1 MNGMRNKILGL
12 ILCLFV
18 GAVLSIVSARLVAAE
33 EALDLQPLIDEAL
46 KNNRDLL
53 VAESRWKA
61 STYRIPQA
69 KSLPDPMVM
78 VGYQNEG
85 WNTYTFGE
93 MEGAQWMYSISQM
106 FPFFGKRGIKGE
118 MAAQEAGSS
127 GEMYRAQR
135 LKTVATVKELYYDLF
150 LAHKDIDLVR
160 DKTALFSRIE
170 DAALARYSS
179 GMAPQ
184 QEVLMAQTEKY
195 MLLERELML
204 QQKVQSLEA
213 MLNAAVG
220 RDVNAPLG
228 RPAEPVPT
236 SFARD
241 REEMQAA
248 ALALSPEL
256 RSREKMLFASEARVG
271 MANKEFYPDVTLAA
285 SVFKRTGPYEDMWSL
300 TATFNIPLY
309 FGAKQKAVAEA
320 RSLTLGAR
328 QELEAGRLMVASSMR
343 DNYSMV
349 QTAEKLMDLYKQGM
363 IPKASQDVEAALAG
377 YRTGRVEAITV
388 ISRLKALIDYET
400 LYWAQFV
407 EREKAIA
414 RLDALTGTAIPEAG
428 EKKK

>member
-1 MNGMRNKILGL
+1 MAVMVIGL
-12 ILCLFV
+12 FLRALTAF
-18 GAVLSIVSARLVAAE
+18 AAE
-33 EALDLQPLIDEAL
+33 GTLELQPLINEAL
-46 KNNRDLL
+46 KNNRDLMA
-53 VAESRWKA
+53 AESQWNAA
-61 STYRIPQA
+61 SHRIGQA
-69 KSLPDPMVM
+69 TSLPDPMVM

-85 WNTYTFGE
+85 WKNYTFGE

-106 FPFFGKRGIKGE
+106 FPFPGKRGLKGE

-135 LKTVATVKELYYDLF
+135 LKTAATVKELYYDLF
-150 LAHKDIDLVR
+150 LVHKDIDLVR
-160 DKTALFSRIE
+160 DKTTLFSRIE

-195 MLLERELML
+195 MLLEREIML

-241 REEMQAA
+241 REELQAA
-248 ALALSPEL
+248 ALAQSPEI
-256 RSREKMLFASEARVG
+256 RSREKMLTAADARAG
-271 MANKEFYPDVTLAA
+271 MAKKEYYPDVTLAA
-285 SVFKRTGPYEDMWSL
+285 SVFKRTAPFEDMWSL

-309 FGAKQKAVAEA
+309 FGTKQKAVAEA

-328 QELEAGRLMVASSMR
+328 QELEAGKLMVSSSVR

-349 QTAEKLMDLYKQGM
+349 KTAEKLMELYKNGM
-363 IPKASQDVEAALAG
+363 IPKTYQDVESAMAG
-377 YRTGRVEAITV
+377 YRTGKVEAITV

-428 EKKK
+428 EKKE

>member
-1 MNGMRNKILGL
+1 MRNTIVQTY
-12 ILCLFV
+12 IRTITAIT
-18 GAVLSIVSARLVAAE
+18 AVLFLCSLPAAAAE
-33 EALDLQPLIDEAL
+33 GTLGLQPLINEAL
-46 KNNRDLL
+46 KNNRELL
-53 VAESRWKA
+53 AAESKWNAA
-61 STYRIPQA
+61 SHRIGQA
-69 KSLPDPMVM
+69 TSLPDPMVM

-85 WNTYTFGE
+85 WNTYTYGE
-93 MEGAQWMYSISQM
+93 MGGAQWMYSVSQM
-106 FPFFGKRGIKGE
+106 FPFFGKRGLKGE
-118 MAAQEAGSS
+118 MAAQDAGSS

-160 DKTALFSRIE
+160 DKTSLFSRIE

-213 MLNAAVG
+213 MLNAVVG

-228 RPAEPVPT
+228 RPAEPVPS

-241 REEMQAA
+241 REEAQAA
-248 ALALSPEL
+248 ALAQSPEL
-256 RSREKMLFASEARVG
+256 RSREKMISAADARVG
-271 MANKEFYPDVTLAA
+271 MAKKEYYPDVTLAA
-285 SVFKRTGPYEDMWSL
+285 SVFKRTGPFEDMWSL

-309 FGAKQKAVAEA
+309 FGTKQKAVAEA

-328 QELEAGRLMVASSMR
+328 QDLEAGRLMVSSSVR

-349 QTAEKLMDLYKQGM
+349 KTAEKLMDLYKQGM

-414 RLDALTGTAIPEAG
+414 RLDALTGTVIPEAG
-428 EKKK
+428 EKKE

>member
-1 MNGMRNKILGL
+1 
-12 ILCLFV
+12 
-18 GAVLSIVSARLVAAE
+18 
-33 EALDLQPLIDEAL
+33 
-46 KNNRDLL
+46 
-53 VAESRWKA
+53 
-61 STYRIPQA
+61 
-69 KSLPDPMVM
+69 
-78 VGYQNEG
+78 
-85 WNTYTFGE
+85 
-93 MEGAQWMYSISQM
+93 MYSVAQM
-106 FPFFGKRGIKGE
+106 FPFFGKRGLKGE

-213 MLNAAVG
+213 MLNVAVG

-228 RPAEPVPT
+228 RPTEPAPT
-236 SFARD
+236 AFSRD
-241 REEMQAA
+241 REELQAA
-248 ALALSPEL
+248 ALAQSPEI
-256 RSREKMLFASEARVG
+256 RSREKMLFAAEARVG
-271 MANKEFYPDVTLAA
+271 MAKKEYYPDVTLAA
-285 SVFKRTGPYEDMWSL
+285 SVFKRTGPFEDMWSL

-309 FGAKQKAVAEA
+309 FGTKQKAVAEA

-328 QELEAGRLMVASSMR
+328 QDLEAGRLMVASSMR

-349 QTAEKLMDLYKQGM
+349 KTTEKLMDLYKNGM
-363 IPKASQDVEAALAG
+363 IPKTYQDVESAMAG
-377 YRTGRVEAITV
+377 YKTGKVEAITV

-414 RLDALTGTAIPEAG
+414 RLDALTGTVIPEAG
-428 EKKK
+428 EKKE

>member
-1 MNGMRNKILGL
+1 MRNDNM
-12 ILCLFV
+12 
-18 GAVLSIVSARLVAAE
+18 AVLQCLIRVILVVFLSALPAAAAE
-33 EALDLQPLIDEAL
+33 GSLALQPLLDEAL
-46 KNNRDLL
+46 NNNRDLL
-53 VAESRWKA
+53 STESKWNAA
-61 STYRIPQA
+61 SHRIGQA

-85 WNTYTFGE
+85 WNNYTFGE

-106 FPFFGKRGIKGE
+106 FPFPGKRGLKGE

-127 GEMYRAQR
+127 GEMYRVQK

-150 LAHKDIDLVR
+150 LVYKDIDLVR

-170 DAALARYSS
+170 EAALARYAT

-195 MLLERELML
+195 MLLERETML

-213 MLNAAVG
+213 MLNVAVG

-228 RPAEPVPT
+228 RPAESGPT
-236 SFARD
+236 PFARD
-241 REEMQAA
+241 REELQAA
-248 ALALSPEL
+248 ALAQSPEI
-256 RSREKMLFASEARVG
+256 RSREKMLTAAEARGG
-271 MANKEFYPDVTLAA
+271 MAKKEYYPDVTLAA
-285 SVFKRTGPYEDMWSL
+285 SVFKRTGPFEDMWSL

-328 QELEAGRLMVASSMR
+328 QELEAGRLMVLSGIR
-343 DNYSMV
+343 DNYTMLK
-349 QTAEKLMDLYKQGM
+349 TAEKLMDLYKNGM
-363 IPKASQDVEAALAG
+363 IPKTYQDVESAMAG
-377 YRTGRVEAITV
+377 YKTGKVEAITV

-414 RLDALTGTAIPEAG
+414 RLDALTATAIPEAG
-428 EKKK
+428 EKKE

>member
-1 MNGMRNKILGL
+1 MAVMVIGL
-12 ILCLFV
+12 FLRALPV
-18 GAVLSIVSARLVAAE
+18 GAAE
-33 EALDLQPLIDEAL
+33 GALELQPLISEAL

-53 VAESRWKA
+53 VAESQWNAA
-61 STYRIPQA
+61 SHRIGQA
-69 KSLPDPMVM
+69 TSLPDPMVM

-85 WNTYTFGE
+85 WNTYTYGE
-93 MEGAQWMYSISQM
+93 MGGAQWMYSVSQM
-106 FPFFGKRGIKGE
+106 FPFFGKRGLKGE
-118 MAAQEAGSS
+118 MAAQDAGSS

-213 MLNAAVG
+213 MLNAVVG

-236 SFARD
+236 PLARD
-241 REEMQAA
+241 REEAQAA
-248 ALALSPEL
+248 ALAQSPEI
-256 RSREKMLFASEARVG
+256 RSREKMITAADARVG
-271 MANKEFYPDVTLAA
+271 MAKKEYYPDVTLAA
-285 SVFKRTGPYEDMWSL
+285 SVFKRTGPFEDMWSL

-309 FGAKQKAVAEA
+309 FGTKQKAVAEA

-328 QELEAGRLMVASSMR
+328 QELEAGRLMVSSSVR

-349 QTAEKLMDLYKQGM
+349 KTAEKLMDLYKSGM
-363 IPKASQDVEAALAG
+363 IPKTYQDVESAMAG
-377 YRTGRVEAITV
+377 YKTGKVEAITV

-428 EKKK
+428 EKKE